1 MAAQGLL
8 LVISGPSGAGKGTVC
23 RALMGKQPQVRY
35 SVSATT
41 RPPRTGEVEGVHY
54 YFKTREQFEAMIA
67 RDELIEWAKVYDNYY
82 GTPKGPVMEALRL
95 GQDIILEID
104 VQGAFQVKEKY
115 PEGVYVFIAPPSLEE
130 LRSRIEGRAT
140 DAAEVIAKR
149 MRAAAGELGQA
160 GRYDYI
166 IVNDTVETAALK
178 LEAIITAE
186 KCRANRVSGTAP
198 ASLARLITVDKSL

>member
-186 KCRANRVSGTAP
+186 KCRANRVIGTAP
-198 ASLARLITVDKSL
+198 ASLARLIIVDKSL